1 MYEKYPRKKHFFFLE
16 NNKLM
21 IYLMN
26 ISKGEIN
33 YYINK
38 TN

>member
-1 MYEKYPRKKHFFFLE
+1 MKNTQEKNIIFFLE

-26 ISKGEIN
+26 ISKCEIS